1 MGFLRNAWYAAAW
14 ADEIAAG
21 SPVARTIIGDPV
33 VMWRDEAGRPVALA
47 DICPHRLAPLSKG
60 LQQGNTLRCN
70 YHGLRFN
77 TLGECVE
84 NPHGPLLKSLCVRSY
99 PLVEHQGMLWIWMGQ
114 PAAADPVHIPDVLGF
129 TVDAPV
135 HSWVKGATHVAANHK
150 LFEDNILDPGHA
162 DYLHPLLGGGGMS
175 RSKRTVEARGNQL
188 YLHMW
193 IDAWA
198 SPPIMAP
205 EFADPAAPTDQWIE
219 VWWHPCGAMLLRGGA
234 TPAGRPESEGIDT
247 WTAHIYTPETQ
258 GKTHYFYASG
268 RNYKVDDA
276 GYNAGMAIGL
286 KMAFEQEDLPMI
298 EAQQQRI
305 GNRDLMEAGPQL
317 FAMDS
322 ASIRARRMYDRL
334 LAAEQAQASR
344 EAA

>member
-1 MGFLRNAWYAAAW
+1 MGFLRNTWYAAAW
-14 ADEIAAG
+14 SEEVAAG

-33 VMWRDEAGRPVALA
+33 VLWRDEAGRPVALA
-47 DICPHRLAPLSKG
+47 DICPHRLAPLSRG
-60 LQQGNTLRCN
+60 RQEEGRLRCN
-70 YHGLRFN
+70 YHGLAFN
-77 TLGECVE
+77 SAGECVE
-84 NPHGPLLKSLCVRSY
+84 NPHGPLLSALCVRGY
-99 PLVEHQGMLWIWMGQ
+99 PLVENQGMLWIWMGD
-114 PAAADPVHIPDVLGF
+114 PAVADQATIPDVLGF
-129 TVDAPV
+129 TVDAPE
-135 HSWVKGATHVAANHK
+135 HSWVKGAVHVAANHK

-175 RSKRTVEARGNQL
+175 RSKRTIEERGSQL

-205 EFADPAAPTDQWIE
+205 EFTDPAAPTDQWIE

-234 TPAGRPESEGIDT
+234 TPVGRPESEGIDT
-247 WTAHIYTPETQ
+247 WTAHIYTPESQ
-258 GKTHYFYASG
+258 GTTHYFYASG

-276 GYNAGMAIGL
+276 AYNAGMAMGL

-298 EAQQQRI
+298 EAQQRRL
-305 GNRDLMEAGPQL
+305 GDRDLMAAGPQL
-317 FAMDS
+317 FAIDG
-322 ASIRARRMYDRL
+322 ASIRARRIYDRL